1 MDIKFSEALK
11 KTYETFLY
19 CYFMI
24 VNMFYSREYTNTPR
38 QLALTL
44 VRGVID
50 SAYFGQY
57 VLKNTSRLD
66 TDVLRISRIGG
77 IDAEQRTVSD
87 ATPYLDALLDQLE
100 RNANAQVNEI
110 TLHINA
116 PMDIKTRYFSKRM
129 ANQLGMEVSIEV
141 RRDSNSSLYDVKI
154 YNMGL
159 SMESHRKSKRV
170 QYEHWQKDMKAQ
182 LDRILPPTIN

>member
-1 MDIKFSEALK
+1 
-11 KTYETFLY
+11 
-19 CYFMI
+19 
-24 VNMFYSREYTNTPR
+24 MFYSREYTNTPR

-182 LDRILPPTIN
+182 LDRILPPTINEIWENS